1 MKSKKPNQ
9 KLSLKKTTV
18 ATLST
23 EVANRIKGGITTFNR
38 GCPTPGTL
46 HTCASFDRAC

>member
-1 MKSKKPNQ
+1 MNNKKANQ

-18 ATLST
+18 AVLN
-23 EVANRIKGGITTFNR
+23 AKAADCIKGGITTFNK